1 MRWLKAK
8 CSSKMEENKVKKSK
22 LVVILVSCMAVL
34 AVVLFICSFFILRR
48 ASEKEEQAR
57 QMTMEALNET
67 RGEEKEKETVQP
79 QETQADAAA
88 VQDSVI
94 AFEDTDDNVFIIQE
108 ANIRTEPSTD
118 SDIIETA
125 PKSKLFKRTGISTD
139 WSRLEYNGQTCYVS
153 NDLIST
159 EMPADAVNGEL
170 LENGTGDAQVTEQ
183 SAGRV
188 VVIDPGHQGQGDSGQ
203 EPIGPGASETKPRVS
218 SGTSGTVS
226 GLDEYELNLIVS
238 QQLRDELQSRG
249 YTVYMTRESHD
260 VSMSNKERADY
271 AAAQGGDI
279 FVRIHANGSEDSSVS
294 GALTMAPSDSNPFL
308 SADLI
313 EQSQALSQCVIDSYV
328 AATGFNNQGVYM
340 TDDMSGI
347 NWCTMPVTIV
357 EMGYMSN
364 PSDDASMA
372 DPTMQVRMVDGIAN
386 GIDKYFASR
395 GN

>member
-1 MRWLKAK
+1 M
-8 CSSKMEENKVKKSK
+8 KKSK
-22 LVVILVSCMAVL
+22 LVIILVSCIALL
-34 AVVLFICSFFILRR
+34 AVILFVCSFFILKQ
-48 ASEKEEQAR
+48 AKETREEAR
-57 QMTMEALNET
+57 QMAMEALDET
-67 RGEEKEKETVQP
+67 REAEEKETVQP
-79 QETQADAAA
+79 EETQDNTEDT
-88 VQDSVI
+88 QDSII
-94 AFEDTDDNVFIIQE
+94 AFEDTQDNIFIIQE

-118 SDIIETA
+118 AEIIETA

-170 LENGTGDAQVTEQ
+170 LENGTGDAGVTEQ
-183 SAGRV
+183 TAGKV

-203 EPIGPGASETKPRVS
+203 EPIGPGASQTKPRVS
-218 SGTSGTVS
+218 SGTSGSVS

-238 QQLRDELQSRG
+238 LQLRTELESRG
-249 YTVYMTRESHD
+249 YTVYMTRETHE

-294 GALTMAPSDSNPFL
+294 GALTMAPSDANPFL
-308 SADLI
+308 SQDLI
-313 EQSQALSQCVIDSYV
+313 TKSQALSQCVIDSYV

-347 NWCTMPVTIV
+347 NWCSMPVTIV

-364 PSDDASMA
+364 ASDDAAMA
-372 DPTMQVRMVDGIAN
+372 DASMQANMVDGIAD
-386 GIDKYFASR
+386 GIDQYFASQ
-395 GN
+395 GSFKN

>member
-1 MRWLKAK
+1 
-8 CSSKMEENKVKKSK
+8 VKKSK
-22 LVVILVSCMAVL
+22 LVIILVSCIALL
-34 AVVLFICSFFILRR
+34 AVVLFICSFFILKQ
-48 ASEKEEQAR
+48 AKETKEEAR
-57 QMTMEALNET
+57 QMAMEALNET
-67 RGEEKEKETVQP
+67 MEEEETDKETVQP
-79 QETQADAAA
+79 EESQDAGGNL
-88 VQDSVI
+88 QDSVI
-94 AFEDTDDNVFIIQE
+94 AFEDADDNVFIIEE

-118 SDIIETA
+118 GEIIETA

-170 LENGTGDAQVTEQ
+170 LENGTGDAGVTEQ
-183 SAGRV
+183 TAGKV

-226 GLDEYELNLIVS
+226 GLDEYELNLTVS
-238 QQLRDELQSRG
+238 LQLRDELQSRG
-249 YTVYMTRESHD
+249 YTVYMTRETHD

-271 AAAQGGDI
+271 AASVGGDI
-279 FVRIHANGSEDSSVS
+279 FVRIHANGSESSSVS
-294 GALTMAPSDSNPFL
+294 GALTMAPSDGNPFL

-313 EQSQALSQCVIDSYV
+313 AQSQALSQCVIDSYV

-347 NWCTMPVTIV
+347 NWCSMPVTIV

-364 PSDDASMA
+364 ASDDAAMA
-372 DPTMQVRMVDGIAN
+372 DPSMQVNMVDGIAN
-386 GIDKYFASR
+386 GIDQYFASQ